1 MLNVYKLLLELF
13 SFSFFFFISVYDTVF
28 YFIFFIY
35 PMLSVVLDFENRF
48 LHQFM
53 QGKFLLIIVT

>member
-13 SFSFFFFISVYDTVF
+13 SFSFFFISVYDTVF
-28 YFIFFIY
+28 YFILFIY

>member
-13 SFSFFFFISVYDTVF
+13 SFSFFFISVYDTVF
-28 YFIFFIY
+28 YFILFIY

-48 LHQFM
+48 LYQFM